1 MRTTFPG
8 VYAVPLLMSENPE
21 QTASAEAAPE
31 APADQPERRESAGSG
46 FDVRLPIYDGPIDLL
61 LDLVRKHKLDI
72 LDLPI
77 AQITEQYLDY
87 LRRAE
92 ELNIDLGGEFV
103 FMASTLIHI
112 KSKMLLPKDPKIPG
126 EEQDEEDPR
135 AELVQQLLEREKFRG
150 AAEMLKE
157 KRVVEENVW
166 SNPPVDA
173 FEDDDEPGLAVGVF
187 DLVKTFE
194 AVLERFKNRP
204 TYEIEE
210 EQVSV
215 ASRIE
220 FLRNMLL
227 SEDRPV
233 ALTEVFE
240 RQTSV
245 QGLIATFLAVLEM
258 VRMQAVLLR
267 QSEAFGSIM
276 LRRHKMFDAV
286 FADGSPWTAADAEY
300 SA

>member
-1 MRTTFPG
+1 MNET
-8 VYAVPLLMSENPE
+8 PE
-21 QTASAEAAPE
+21 QTAPADAPE
-31 APADQPERRESAGSG
+31 ANGAQTAEQPSEQSAGQPENRSG

-72 LDLPI
+72 FDLPI
-77 AQITEQYLDY
+77 AKITEQYLDY

-112 KSKMLLPKDPKIPG
+112 KSKMLLPKAPKIPG
-126 EEQDEEDPR
+126 EEEEEDPR

-194 AVLERFKNRP
+194 AVLERFKTRP
-204 TYEIEE
+204 TYEVQE

-215 ASRIE
+215 AGRIE
-220 FLRNMLL
+220 FLRNVLL
-227 SEDRPV
+227 SEDRPI

-267 QSEAFGSIM
+267 QSEAFGSIV
-276 LRRHKMFDAV
+276 LRKHKMFDAV
-286 FADGSPWTAADAEY
+286 FADGSPWAAADAEY
-300 SA
+300 ST